1 MQYSSLSLFSEPGMP
16 STQRKIRYEL
26 KIPPWSMKGWKNVQ
40 LWSWSYSNQN
50 SRSGS
55 VYLSVNPSLR
65 STAAACK
72 WIFLRNQDFK
82 MSAPKPSQFIQNL
95 PQNQLLNLRQKSGQA
110 MTRDWVIPMWFWS
123 ISSFPKSTK
132 NPPGWALGGRSQ
144 FGSSGGNGWGI
155 KSPLWT
161 VLQKC
166 GTKQQLLAVPQ
177 PLSEMQTQVPSLK
190 GHEFWILH
198 PLSFQI
204 LKDFTWK
211 LFILHKGFG
220 EIGEKQLSWKSVQK
234 SCMNPE
240 FQVTPKPQTTPQ
252 ILTTSTAQIEFH
264 FSHRQHK
271 VRFFQ
276 PGKSSNPALLKLN
289 FTPSTA
295 NTKSDFF
302 LKKKKFLWGMRKF
315 WESSG
320 AESWNFV
327 FSLWP
332 LCLKPH
338 FVTSVHVGTELWYQI
353 LTLIAAHP
361 LHPPK
366 IIKRWD
372 PSLFWDQKWLGK
384 EWKN

>member
-1 MQYSSLSLFSEPGMP
+1 MQYSSLSLFSGMP

-144 FGSSGGNGWGI
+144 FGSSGGNGWGV

-166 GTKQQLLAVPQ
+166 GTKQQLLLF
-177 PLSEMQTQVPSLK
+177 LSHFLNCRPGPISK
-190 GHEFWILH
+190 GAWILNFASSVIPDFEGFYMEVVH
-198 PLSFQI
+198 PTQRFWRNRGEATELERCP
-204 LKDFTWK
+204 K
-211 LFILHKGFG
+211 ILHESRIPGHSQAPDHTTNPDHKYSTNWISLLPQAAQSQVFPTW
-220 EIGEKQLSWKSVQK
+220 EKL
-234 SCMNPE
+234 
-240 FQVTPKPQTTPQ
+240 KP
-252 ILTTSTAQIEFH
+252 STAQTEFH
-264 FSHRQHK
+264 SFHS
-271 VRFFQ
+271 
-276 PGKSSNPALLKLN
+276 
-289 FTPSTA
+289 
-295 NTKSDFF
+295 
-302 LKKKKFLWGMRKF
+302 
-315 WESSG
+315 
-320 AESWNFV
+320 
-327 FSLWP
+327 
-332 LCLKPH
+332 
-338 FVTSVHVGTELWYQI
+338 
-353 LTLIAAHP
+353 
-361 LHPPK
+361 
-366 IIKRWD
+366 
-372 PSLFWDQKWLGK
+372 
-384 EWKN
+384 